1 VIRCSH
7 CGKLAPAGALSCQ
20 SCGMPLANSNVTSA
34 GPSEQQELPAWL
46 ESLRAHE
53 RPLASG
59 QGDRQ
64 PFSMDE
70 LVDEDSMP
78 HWMRRNRSKVSE
90 SGNSDTFPALSTNAQ
105 SGAGPEEQAF
115 PASGLAAGSL
125 IDEQS
130 LPSWMRTP
138 QEGAQ
143 PTAGQGLAAHSL
155 VDQQA
160 LPPWIKELSQ
170 SGEMQAVPP
179 MPTPSARLGE
189 QQYGLPPQA
198 PVTPPA
204 ISRVAPVPQTP
215 PAQSYTPGQSFSAG
229 DLIDQRSL
237 PDWMKGAQGPGQQ
250 PQSKPVPTGP
260 GFSAGDLIDQRSL
273 PDWMKGAQGPG
284 QQPQSR
290 PVPTGP
296 GFSAGDL
303 IDQRSLPK
311 WMQEQ
316 QGQEKADPISAR
328 GVPVNGSGQ
337 MMGMGQGTAGAEGM
351 PASTL
356 LDMDSLPSWMR
367 EGEQGSGLGMSAP
380 GGMSAGSLIDKSAL
394 PQWMREGEEGQLGVG
409 GAQSASASGYT
420 RSDGIRVPGRPRAE
434 VNVQEQSEA
443 AANVFSSM
451 LGVSASTPVMPGQ
464 ASASNLG
471 VVQGQ
476 QVVPPQ
482 VSPPVMPGWQAP
494 ASSPTGQGMQAQE
507 WRSSGRMPS
516 AGVSSMASPTYTPG
530 GQAGVQAPAQRGE
543 PQPYAGFTPNDRA
556 ALAPGIGSTSSG
568 NAQVSD
574 TKKKGFFD
582 AIREFFFK

>member
-1 VIRCSH
+1 MIRCSH

-34 GPSEQQELPAWL
+34 GPTEQQELPAWL

-70 LVDEDSMP
+70 LVDENSMP
-78 HWMRRNRSKVSE
+78 HWMRRDQPKVSE
-90 SGNSDTFPALSTNAQ
+90 SGNSDAFPVLSTNAQ
-105 SGAGPEEQAF
+105 PGAGPEEQAF

-130 LPSWMRTP
+130 LPSWMRNS

-143 PTAGQGLAAHSL
+143 PAAGQSLSARSL

-170 SGEMQAVPP
+170 SGQMPAVSP
-179 MPTPSARLGE
+179 MSTPSARSGA

-215 PAQSYTPGQSFSAG
+215 PMQGYAPGQNFSAH
-229 DLIDQRSL
+229 DLIDQRAL

-250 PQSKPVPTGP
+250 AQNRPVPTES
-260 GFSAGDLIDQRSL
+260 GFSAGELIDQQSL
-273 PDWMKGAQGPG
+273 P
-284 QQPQSR
+284 R
-290 PVPTGP
+290 
-296 GFSAGDL
+296 
-303 IDQRSLPK
+303 

-316 QGQEKADPISAR
+316 QGQGKAGPISAR

-337 MMGMGQGTAGAEGM
+337 MMGMGQETAGAEGM

-367 EGEQGSGLGMSAP
+367 EGEQGSGSGMYAP

-394 PQWMREGEEGQLGVG
+394 PQWMRNAEEGQPGMA
-409 GAQSASASGYT
+409 GAQPTNSPGYT
-420 RSDGIRVPGRPRAE
+420 RGEGIRVPGRPRAE
-434 VNVQEQSEA
+434 MSVQEQSEA
-443 AANVFSSM
+443 AASVFSSM
-451 LGVSASTPVMPGQ
+451 LGVSASTPVIPGQ
-464 ASASNLG
+464 APASNLG
-471 VVQGQ
+471 VAQGQ
-476 QVVPPQ
+476 PVPPPQ
-482 VSPPVMPGWQAP
+482 MPSPPVLPGWQSP
-494 ASSPTGQGMQAQE
+494 ASPPTGQGMQSQA
-507 WRSSGRMPS
+507 WRASGQMPS
-516 AGVSSMASPTYTPG
+516 VGASPVPNPTYTPG
-530 GQAGVQAPAQRGE
+530 GQPGVPAGMQPQANRGE
-543 PQPYAGFTPNDRA
+543 QLPYAGFSPIDRA
-556 ALAPGIGSTSSG
+556 ALAPGIGSNSSG
-568 NAQVSD
+568 NAQATD

>member
-34 GPSEQQELPAWL
+34 GPTEQQELPAWL

-53 RPLASG
+53 RPLSSS
-59 QGDRQ
+59 QGGRQ

-70 LVDEDSMP
+70 LVDENSMP
-78 HWMRRNRSKVSE
+78 HWMRRNQPRVSE
-90 SGNSDTFPALSTNAQ
+90 SGNSDAFPALATNAQ
-105 SGAGPEEQAF
+105 PGAKPEEQAF

-130 LPSWMRTP
+130 LPSWMRNSP
-138 QEGAQ
+138 EGAQ
-143 PTAGQGLAAHSL
+143 PASGQSLSAHSL

-170 SGEMQAVPP
+170 SGQMPAVSPMSTPP
-179 MPTPSARLGE
+179 ARSGAQ

-215 PAQSYTPGQSFSAG
+215 PMQGYAPGQSFSAH
-229 DLIDQRSL
+229 DLIDQRAL

-250 PQSKPVPTGP
+250 SQDRPVPKEA
-260 GFSAGDLIDQRSL
+260 GFSAGELIDQRSL
-273 PDWMKGAQGPG
+273 P
-284 QQPQSR
+284 R
-290 PVPTGP
+290 
-296 GFSAGDL
+296 
-303 IDQRSLPK
+303 

-316 QGQEKADPISAR
+316 QGQEKAGPISAR

-337 MMGMGQGTAGAEGM
+337 MMGMGQGAAGAEGM

-356 LDMDSLPSWMR
+356 LEMDSLPSWMR
-367 EGEQGSGLGMSAP
+367 EGEQGSGSGVSAG

-394 PQWMREGEEGQLGVG
+394 PQWMREGEEGQAGMA
-409 GAQSASASGYT
+409 GAQSASSSGYT

-434 VNVQEQSEA
+434 MSVQEQSEA
-443 AANVFSSM
+443 AASVFSSM
-451 LGVSASTPVMPGQ
+451 LGVSASTPVIPGQ

-471 VVQGQ
+471 VAQGQ
-476 QVVPPQ
+476 PIPPPQ
-482 VSPPVMPGWQAP
+482 VSSPPVLPGWQSPAP
-494 ASSPTGQGMQAQE
+494 SPTGQGLQAQA
-507 WRSSGRMPS
+507 WRTSGQMPS
-516 AGVSSMASPTYTPG
+516 AGVSPMPAPTYTPG
-530 GQAGVQAPAQRGE
+530 GQPGGAAGMQAQANRGE
-543 PQPYAGFTPNDRA
+543 QPPYAGFSPVDRA

-568 NAQVSD
+568 NAQAAD